1 MCIVWFLFWA
11 NFLPHKKRLRGTF
24 GDDDDDFDDMAITAG
39 YGNTKFVDDAQVRL
53 LLDSFCWLLLLLFV
67 VGVGVFEREE
77 DSQIIYRENVGSNSS
92 RVSKNPIRCPLE
104 ERRRPFLEDDTHP
117 PTALG
122 GGDDVVATF
131 FFLSLSL
138 SSMMMMMI
146 L

>member
-1 MCIVWFLFWA
+1 MSFATIFSFGPIFSHIK
-11 NFLPHKKRLRGTF
+11 NDFGGRLE
-24 GDDDDDFDDMAITAG
+24 DDDDFDDMAITAG

-131 FFLSLSL
+131 FFSLSL
-138 SSMMMMMI
+138 VDDDTI
-146 L
+146 K